1 MKYIR
6 RYTLPAIVGFL
17 IFVVTCLLKP
27 DDIPGMPQGLPWD
40 KIAHFGMFFML
51 SAVIMYE
58 YYRINNNNPPLLR
71 WVFWGFVIPVI
82 YGGAIELLQ
91 EFLFSYRGAE
101 WGDWIADTAGSLI
114 ATLMAIFIL
123 RRRKS

>member
-27 DDIPGMPQGLPWD
+27 DDIPGMPQGIPWD

-58 YYRINNNNPPLLR
+58 YNRINNSNPPLLR
-71 WVFWGFVIPVI
+71 WVFWGFVIPVL
-82 YGGAIELLQ
+82 YGGAIEILQ

-101 WGDWIADTAGSLI
+101 WGDRIADTAGSLT

-123 RRRKS
+123 RRKS